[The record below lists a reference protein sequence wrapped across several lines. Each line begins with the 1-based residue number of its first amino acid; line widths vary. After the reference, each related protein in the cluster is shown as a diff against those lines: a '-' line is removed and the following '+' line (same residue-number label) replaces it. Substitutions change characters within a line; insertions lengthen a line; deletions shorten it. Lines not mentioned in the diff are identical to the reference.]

1 MKWLARW
8 LVGLFV
14 GLLVLVGGIR
24 PLLAHGGGEIKI
36 GREPVGPYKLTVW
49 MNPPQAQ
56 PGETIHITVGALA
69 EDDSPLLDAELLVE
83 MTDVA
88 SGDIFITKPATTEQS
103 TNKLFYETDFAAPNA
118 GLYEI
123 SVTMTRETVSGQV
136 AFQTEVKE
144 TRSVNWLVIGL
155 VGVGVILA
163 GTLFLASRSVNIEP
177 DIP

>member
-1 MKWLARW
+1 MKRW
-8 LVGLFV
+8 LIGGLV

-69 EDDSPLLDAELLVE
+69 EDDSPLLDAAIVVQ
-83 MTDVA
+83 MTNVA
-88 SGDIFITKPATTEQS
+88 GGVVVITKPATTEQS
-103 TNKLFYETDFAAPNA
+103 TNKLFYETDFPAPDE

-123 SVTMTRETVSGQV
+123 SVAMTRGDVSGQV
-136 AFQTEVKE
+136 AFQTEVQTKQN
-144 TRSVNWLVIGL
+144 VNWLVIGL
-155 VGVGVILA
+155 MGLGVVLA
-163 GTLFLASRSVNIEP
+163 GALFLANRTGSVEP
-177 DIP
+177 EIP

>member
-1 MKWLARW
+1 MKRW
-8 LVGLFV
+8 LVGLLM

-69 EDDSPLLDAELLVE
+69 EDDSPLLDAAIMVQ
-83 MTDVA
+83 MTDMT
-88 SGDIFITKPATTEQS
+88 SGDVVISKPATTEQS
-103 TNKLFYETDFAAPNA
+103 TNKLFYETDFPAPDE

-123 SVTMTRETVSGQV
+123 SVAMSRGDVSGQV
-136 AFQTEVKE
+136 AFQTEVQTK
-144 TRSVNWLVIGL
+144 RNVNWLVIGL
-155 VGVGVILA
+155 VGIGVVLA
-163 GTLFLASRSVNIEP
+163 GVLFLANRSGSIEP

>member
-1 MKWLARW
+1 MKQL
-8 LVGLFV
+8 LVIW
-14 GLLVLVGGIR
+14 LVLVGLAGGVR

-49 MNPPQAQ
+49 MNPPQTQ

-69 EDDSPLLDAELLVE
+69 EDDSPLLDAAMMVE

-88 SGDIFITKPATTEQS
+88 SGGVIITEPATTERS
-103 TNKLFYETDFAAPNA
+103 TNKLFYETDFPAPDE

-123 SVTMTRETVSGQV
+123 SVAMTRGDVSGQV
-136 AFQTEVKE
+136 SFQTEVK
-144 TRSVNWLVIGL
+144 TARNVNWLVIGL
-155 VGVGVILA
+155 VGIGVVLA
-163 GTLFLASRSVNIEP
+163 GALFLASRNVNIEP

>member
-1 MKWLARW
+1 MKRW
-8 LVGLFV
+8 LIGLLV

-56 PGETIHITVGALA
+56 QGETIHITVGALA
-69 EDDSPLLDAELLVE
+69 EDDSPLLDAAMVVK
-83 MTDVA
+83 MTNAANGDVVI
-88 SGDIFITKPATTEQS
+88 DVPATTEQS
-103 TNKLFYETDFAAPNA
+103 TNKLFYETDFPAPDK

-123 SVTMTRETVSGQV
+123 SVAMSRGDVSGQV
-136 AFQTEVKE
+136 AFQTEVQTK
-144 TRSVNWLVIGL
+144 RNVNWLVIGL
-155 VGVGVILA
+155 VGIGAVLA
-163 GTLFLASRSVNIEP
+163 GALFLASRSVNIEP